1 MAGTA
6 VEVFISYS
14 HKDEDLRQELDAH
27 LKILERQGY
36 ISTWHDRK
44 ILPGAAW
51 DDEIST
57 YLEQADLILL
67 LVSAPFL
74 ASDYCWNV
82 EISRAI
88 ERHEAG
94 EAIVV
99 PIILRPVDWEE
110 APFSKLQAMP
120 KNAQPVVTW
129 TPQDLAFSDITKG
142 LRQRAKQL
150 IANRQ
155 KTSKQPATDD
165 FVETLGNGVTLE
177 MVKILSG
184 RFWMGSPNGEEGRS
198 DDEDPLHSVTVP
210 EFWLGKYPVTQAQWS
225 EVAALPKISHDL
237 PPFPSYFKGSQRPVE
252 SISWYEAVEFCQ
264 RLSQATERTYRLP
277 SEAEWEYACR
287 ARTTTPFHFGET
299 IMTDQANY
307 NGDYTYGSGPK
318 GKYRRQ
324 TTDIGSFPPNAFGIY
339 DMHGNVLEWCQDVW
353 RENYE
358 GAPIDGS
365 AWVIGNNDKYK
376 IIRGG
381 SWNYPP
387 RDCRSAYRGYYLPGN
402 RSFVIG
408 FRVYCSAPR
417 TL

>member
-44 ILPGAAW
+44 ILPGDEW
-51 DDEIST
+51 DNEIST

-99 PIILRPVDWEE
+99 PIIMRPVDWEE

-129 TPQDLAFSDITKG
+129 MPQDSAFSDITKG

-150 IANRQ
+150 IAARQ

-165 FVETLGNGVTLE
+165 FIETLGNGVTLE
-177 MVKILSG
+177 MVKVPSG
-184 RFWMGSPNGEEGRS
+184 RFWMGSPDGEEERS
-198 DDEDPLHSVTVP
+198 DDEGPLHSVTVP
-210 EFWLGKYPVTQAQWS
+210 AFWLGKYPVTQAQWS

-237 PPFPSYFKGSQRPVE
+237 LPFPSRFKGSQRPVE
-252 SISWYEAVEFCQ
+252 SISWHEAVEFCQ
-264 RLSQATERTYRLP
+264 RLSQITGRTYRLP

-287 ARTTTPFHFGET
+287 ARTTTPFYFGET
-299 IMTDQANY
+299 ITTEQANY
-307 NGDYTYGSGPK
+307 DGNYTYGSGPK
-318 GKYRRQ
+318 GKYRQQ
-324 TTDIGSFPPNAFGIY
+324 TTDVGSFPPNAFGLY
-339 DMHGNVLEWCQDVW
+339 DMHGNVREWCHDVW
-353 RENYE
+353 HSSYE

-365 AWVIGNNDKYK
+365 AWIKGGKQDLR
-376 IIRGG
+376 IARGG
-381 SWNYPP
+381 SWDLYP
-387 RDCRSAYRGYYLPGN
+387 RYCRSAYRNFDLPGSRFN
-402 RSFVIG
+402 YGG
-408 FRVYCSAPR
+408 FRVVCSAPG